1 MITIRS
7 IYDFKSFK
15 VFQRYSL
22 QRIFIL
28 GYVCGISLIGIGI
41 WFAFE
46 SKSSYIVY
54 LLSGILLPL
63 ILHVSYKMLEME
75 NINKNILLRDTTA
88 QIFTFDEEGFS
99 LEQIS
104 RQGTFK
110 ERYLY
115 NEILSVIKYKRY
127 YFIYV
132 NRVQAFVV
140 NNNDY
145 LLGSE
150 EELDKLL
157 KKVKQEKFV
166 IKRNSKRV
174 AK

>member
-15 VFQRYSL
+15 VFQRYSS

-115 NEILSVIKYKRY
+115 DDILSVIKYKRY

-150 EELDKLL
+150 EELDKLF
-157 KKVKQEKFV
+157 KKVKQDKFV